1 MKRHQ
6 DFFIH
11 QLRQTSS
18 GPFNRNRKLWLKRYV
33 HLGLLML
40 PLFFV
45 VACGGNSL
53 GGWGPGSTQG
63 NNSTAHIWEQGGLII
78 QAAPSLQFVLPS
90 LVNAFLTSRHLNVP
104 YVFDFTGIKQAQN
117 TVNTGADTDL
127 LIGDDPQTMLNAR
140 FYGITTSNGTS
151 IATDSLSVIL
161 PASNPGKITTMQ
173 ELAVSGHRYITISNK
188 DGLSS
193 HIQATLE
200 QMNLDPTFGIHYAAR
215 VYGNIIAVSTDGITA
230 TRAIAHT
237 PPGADFTIAYHSTY
251 LQVQKEFGGKALKE
265 IPISSQFNPPVQI
278 LAAVA
283 SQSHNPSL
291 SQQLIDFLHS
301 PSASPIWIQFGF
313 TTTG

>member
-18 GPFNRNRKLWLKRYV
+18 GPFNRNQKLWLKRYV

-45 VACGGNSL
+45 AACGGNSL

-78 QAAPSLQFVLPS
+78 QATPSLQFVLPS
-90 LVNAFLTSRHLNVP
+90 LVNAFLRSRHLDIP

-127 LIGDDPQTMLNAR
+127 LIGDDSQTMLNAR
-140 FYGITTSNGTS
+140 FYGITTSNGTL
-151 IATDSLSVIL
+151 IAADSLSVIL
-161 PASNPGKITTMQ
+161 PAANPGRIVSMQ
-173 ELAVSGHRYITISNK
+173 DLAMPGHRYIVISNK
-188 DGLSS
+188 DGLSG

-215 VYGNIIAVSTDGITA
+215 VYGNISSVSTDGITA
-230 TRAIAHT
+230 TRAIGHS
-237 PPGADFTIAYHSTY
+237 PPAADFVIAYHSTY
-251 LQVQKEFGGKALKE
+251 MQIQKELGGNALRE
-265 IPISSQFNPPVQI
+265 IPIPSQFNPPVQI
-278 LAAVA
+278 LAALA
-283 SQSHNPSL
+283 SQSHNPTL

-301 PSASPIWIQFGF
+301 PSASPIWTQFGF
-313 TTTG
+313 TPTS